1 MVYFWYTIEITTVKI
16 HKNTKSALDELKID
30 NETYD
35 DIINRLISQIKNKN
49 LKNELI
55 KAYKNLDKEDLD
67 TLNEWESASSDIE

>member
-1 MVYFWYTIEITTVKI
+1 MEITTVKI

-49 LKNELI
+49 LKNE
-55 KAYKNLDKEDLD
+55 
-67 TLNEWESASSDIE
+67 

>member
-1 MVYFWYTIEITTVKI
+1 MEITTVKI